1 MYMIEIGRKTI
12 GKIILFIAMI
22 IFIIFFMTL
31 MKSSTITSIKRIG
44 KQQNYNMEKEPIQCQ
59 LEQSIEKYVN
69 IEENRVLLQ
78 QKIVVNSNKEKI
90 KREREI
96 LQIKVPEIQEKKP
109 TTIEILANGVL
120 LENTKYNYDI
130 QNNQIN
136 VEIAEEN
143 IGTYKI
149 IYQYDKE
156 IITTEDIQLSTRAYT
171 KFENEEEIETQDEK
185 TITIMP
191 IGEKVSIR
199 RRNYRRS
206 I

>member
-12 GKIILFIAMI
+12 GKIILFIAML

-31 MKSSTITSIKRIG
+31 MKTSIKRIG

>member
-1 MYMIEIGRKTI
+1 MIEIGRKTI
-12 GKIILFIAMI
+12 GKIILFIAML

>member
-12 GKIILFIAMI
+12 GKIILFIAML